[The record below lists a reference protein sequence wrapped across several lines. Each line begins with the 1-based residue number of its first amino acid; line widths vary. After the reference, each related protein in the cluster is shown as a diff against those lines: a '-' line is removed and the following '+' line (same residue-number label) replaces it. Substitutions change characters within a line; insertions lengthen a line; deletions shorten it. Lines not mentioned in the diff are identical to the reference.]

1 MVLLLSLFVLDV
13 THAPGHI
20 RIPKQLVVR
29 KGGIEGYGDVA
40 EGLKAARRANLPV
53 MMVFWAAC
61 EPWRALERGALSD
74 SDVIHV
80 SRRFVVIFVDT
91 NRDKAAVQTYKIR
104 AVPKV
109 LFLKP
114 DGTVEMEFMGT
125 GATHHYLDAMLRV
138 LKILGR

>member
-1 MVLLLSLFVLDV
+1 MLLSLLVALDI
-13 THAPGHI
+13 THAPGPI
-20 RIPKQLVVR
+20 RIPKDKLVR
-29 KGGIEGYGDVA
+29 KGEIEGFGDVA

-61 EPWRALERGALSD
+61 EPWRAIERGALCD
-74 SDVIHV
+74 SDVVKV
-80 SRRFVVIFVDT
+80 SKRFVVIFVDT
-91 NRDKAAVQTYKIR
+91 NQDKAAVQTYKIR

-114 DGTVEMEFMGT
+114 DGAIEMEFMGT
-125 GATHHYLDAMLRV
+125 GAAHHYLDAMLRV